1 MSKQCSVE
9 ACTRPAKSRG
19 LCDTHYARVRR
30 DPSFRP
36 SSAPNGAGTITP
48 KGYRQFCRNGR
59 QTLEHR
65 DVMERKLGRT
75 LEPWEDVH
83 HKNGD
88 RADNREENL
97 EVLSHKDH
105 AKLHREDDRH

>member
-1 MSKQCSVE
+1 
-9 ACTRPAKSRG
+9 
-19 LCDTHYARVRR
+19 
-30 DPSFRP
+30 
-36 SSAPNGAGTITP
+36 
-48 KGYRQFCRNGR
+48 
-59 QTLEHR
+59 
-65 DVMERKLGRT
+65 MERKLGRT

-105 AKLHREDDRH
+105 AKLHREEDRH